1 MVGYEKLIYE
11 SLIDGTQLLLPF
23 VKIIK
28 YLLGYG
34 VTLVETQYFV
44 ASQNDLFRT
53 FSEYLDLLKVK
64 VSSKFAIVL
73 K

>member
-28 YLLGYG
+28 NLWGYD

-44 ASQNDLFRT
+44 AS
-53 FSEYLDLLKVK
+53 
-64 VSSKFAIVL
+64 
-73 K
+73 